1 MSETHQQTSSK
12 SPPAGLSLADLQDQ
26 FYRNAFTNQQYQQR
40 TDNRLQQLFG
50 SIERLERMVAGLSLN
65 FRPQQTPQGMFQPP
79 SILPQ
84 TIPTTFPAAHILPQT
99 MPTTSA
105 AEQTL
110 PRPIATTSIAAP
122 DHHAD
127 FLQKVELRFGTSR
140 YEDYQGKLSKLIQI
154 TTVTEYQ
161 SEFECLMNKVIGISE
176 SVLTLMFIAGLKSHI
191 RREVQRARPPSLME
205 AFALAREHESQY
217 EELQADLAR
226 DKRSSFKWQNRNL
239 MSTIPSPQTATPIML
254 PPTPSTALAQTAA
267 ITKTTP
273 NPLPIRR
280 LSPQEMREKRAK
292 GLCYNCDQKYT
303 ANHRCRSRV
312 LMLLGTDDDDLVTT
326 IGDNEGLIN
335 DHANETVILGDI
347 SSLNTMAGPGTPR
360 SLRLLGEIKK
370 SQVQVLIDGESTHNF
385 IQPTMAEELNLETH
399 QIPTFRVYIGNG
411 NSLECNYCCKDVCL
425 KLQGTDFTI
434 DLYVL
439 PIQGSDVVLRVQ
451 WLQGLGKVAHD
462 YASLTME
469 FTWKGRTITLS
480 GIQTLSP
487 QKISFNQL
495 QAMLRN
501 DGVCRM
507 FELIHRSDD
516 SRSVTEKSENVK
528 FPDQLPQGIMTIL
541 HKYEHVFHTPSGLP
555 PHRLLNHQITLA
567 PGSKPVNVKPYRY
580 PHFQKGE
587 IERHEEEN
595 REHTIHM
602 ETEGNHPAQENQ
614 VGEGNRSGRPTR
626 NRRPPQWLKDYVA

>member
-1 MSETHQQTSSK
+1 MFETHQQTSSE

-26 FYRNAFTNQQYQQR
+26 FDRNAFTNQQYQQR
-40 TDNRLQQLFG
+40 TDNKLQQLFG
-50 SIERLERMVAGLSLN
+50 SMERLERMVAGLSLN

-84 TIPTTFPAAHILPQT
+84 TIPTTFPAAPILPQT
-99 MPTTSA
+99 MPTTFA

-110 PRPIATTSIAAP
+110 PRPIAATSNAAPGPPRFHSMKIELPKFDGSDPYGWVFRATEYFDFYDTPDTQRVRIAAFTMEGKASEWYQWMKRNNLLTTW
-122 DHHAD
+122 AD
-127 FLQKVELRFGTSR
+127 FLQKVELHFGTSR

-176 SVLTLMFIAGLKSHI
+176 SVLTSMFIAGLKSHI
-191 RREVQRARPPSLME
+191 RWEVQRARPPSLME

-226 DKRSSFKWQNRNL
+226 DKRSSFRWQNRNL

-254 PPTPSTALAQTAA
+254 PPTPSTAPAQTAA

-303 ANHRCRSRV
+303 ANHRCRSRF

-335 DHANETVILGDI
+335 DHADETVILGDI
-347 SSLNTMAGPGTPR
+347 SSLNTMAGPGAPR

-370 SQVQVLIDGESTHNF
+370 S
-385 IQPTMAEELNLETH
+385 
-399 QIPTFRVYIGNG
+399 
-411 NSLECNYCCKDVCL
+411 
-425 KLQGTDFTI
+425 QGTDFTI

-439 PIQGSDVVLRVQ
+439 PIQGPDVVLGVQ
-451 WLQGLGKVAHD
+451 WLQDLGKVAHD

-469 FTWKGRTITLS
+469 FTWKGRTITLF

-501 DGVCRM
+501 DGVCGM

-541 HKYEHVFHTPSGLP
+541 H
-555 PHRLLNHQITLA
+555 
-567 PGSKPVNVKPYRY
+567 
-580 PHFQKGE
+580 
-587 IERHEEEN
+587 RHEEEN
-595 REHTIHM
+595 REHTIQM
-602 ETEGNHPAQENQ
+602 ETEGNHPAQENEAK
-614 VGEGNRSGRPTR
+614 EGNRRGRPTR
-626 NRRPPQWLKDYVA
+626 NRRPPQWLKDYVT

>member
-1 MSETHQQTSSK
+1 MSETHQQTSSE

-50 SIERLERMVAGLSLN
+50 SMERLERMVAGLSLN
-65 FRPQQTPQGMFQPP
+65 FHPQQTPQGMFQPP

-84 TIPTTFPAAHILPQT
+84 TIPTTFPAAPILPQT

-122 DHHAD
+122 GSPRFHSMKIELPKFNGSDPYGWVIRATKYFD
-127 FLQKVELRFGTSR
+127 FYDIPDTQRVRIAAFTMEEKASEW

-191 RREVQRARPPSLME
+191 HREVQRAKPPSLME

-226 DKRSSFKWQNRNL
+226 DKRSSFRWQNRNL

-254 PPTPSTALAQTAA
+254 PPTPSVAPTQAAA

-303 ANHRCRSRV
+303 ANHRCRSRF
-312 LMLLGTDDDDLVTT
+312 LMLLGTDDDDLVNT

-347 SSLNTMAGPGTPR
+347 SRLNTMTGPGTPR

-370 SQVQVLIDGESTHNF
+370 SH
-385 IQPTMAEELNLETH
+385 
-399 QIPTFRVYIGNG
+399 
-411 NSLECNYCCKDVCL
+411 
-425 KLQGTDFTI
+425 
-434 DLYVL
+434 
-439 PIQGSDVVLRVQ
+439 
-451 WLQGLGKVAHD
+451 
-462 YASLTME
+462 
-469 FTWKGRTITLS
+469 
-480 GIQTLSP
+480 
-487 QKISFNQL
+487 
-495 QAMLRN
+495 
-501 DGVCRM
+501 
-507 FELIHRSDD
+507 
-516 SRSVTEKSENVK
+516 KSK
-528 FPDQLPQGIMTIL
+528 C
-541 HKYEHVFHTPSGLP
+541 
-555 PHRLLNHQITLA
+555 
-567 PGSKPVNVKPYRY
+567 
-580 PHFQKGE
+580 
-587 IERHEEEN
+587 
-595 REHTIHM
+595 
-602 ETEGNHPAQENQ
+602 
-614 VGEGNRSGRPTR
+614 
-626 NRRPPQWLKDYVA
+626 